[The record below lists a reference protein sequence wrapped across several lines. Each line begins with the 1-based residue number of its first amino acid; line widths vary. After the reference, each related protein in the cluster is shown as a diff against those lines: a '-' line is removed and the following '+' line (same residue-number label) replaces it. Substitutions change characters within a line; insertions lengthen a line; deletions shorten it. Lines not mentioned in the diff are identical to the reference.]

1 VVANTYA
8 GQDAHVRADPH
19 VIFDNNRFG
28 WRQHAMLAKVV
39 LVVVDDEGVVT
50 EKAVTPNRDQSVR

>member
-1 VVANTYA
+1 
-8 GQDAHVRADPH
+8 